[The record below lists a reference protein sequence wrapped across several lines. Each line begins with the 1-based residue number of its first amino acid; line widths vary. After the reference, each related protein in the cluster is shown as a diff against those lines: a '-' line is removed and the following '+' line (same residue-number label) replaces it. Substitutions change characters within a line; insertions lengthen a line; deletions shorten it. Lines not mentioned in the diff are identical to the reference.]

1 MMNQEKK
8 SVQDLKMMKQERRS
22 VQELKI
28 SMRCL
33 GLTVWFFLSQLCT
46 YTPGVVF
53 YQCGDGVT
61 DHGQIPAYI
70 VLSTLNSFLSYN

>member
-1 MMNQEKK
+1 
-8 SVQDLKMMKQERRS
+8 MMKQERRS

-53 YQCGDGVT
+53 YQCGDVT
-61 DHGQIPAYI
+61 DLGQIPAYI
-70 VLSTLNSFLSYN
+70 LNS